1 MQIDSLTRQYLLSQE
16 FVLGM
21 GQSASNATMNWSP
34 WTQEV
39 CVLREQIRN
48 YNKNTTKTNQK
59 VFACNSPSERH

>member
-1 MQIDSLTRQYLLSQE
+1 MQIDSLTWQYLLRQE

-39 CVLREQIRN
+39 CVLKEGTD
-48 YNKNTTKTNQK
+48 KKL
-59 VFACNSPSERH
+59 